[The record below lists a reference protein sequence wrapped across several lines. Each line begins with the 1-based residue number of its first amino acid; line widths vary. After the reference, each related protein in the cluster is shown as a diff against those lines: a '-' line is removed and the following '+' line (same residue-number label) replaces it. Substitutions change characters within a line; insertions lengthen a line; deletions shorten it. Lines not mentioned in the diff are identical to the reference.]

1 MSEQKKLERKIT
13 LTAAGLLLC
22 TLPLWA
28 GPVQGESLA
37 LWIMLLL
44 PGSSMTSAGILQLLL
59 EVDRLR
65 TYRRALEPL
74 SFILLAVGG
83 GGLCAAGILLRKFS
97 LLVPGVPMVLAGIG
111 LLVRF
116 LKQEQGQ
123 SAERKKRKKRRRR

>member
-1 MSEQKKLERKIT
+1 MSGLDKLKWKIT
-13 LTAAGLLLC
+13 LTFAGLLLC

-28 GPVQGESLA
+28 GPVHREGVA
-37 LWIMLLL
+37 IWLLLFL

-74 SFILLAVGG
+74 SYILLAVGG
-83 GGLCAAGILLRKFS
+83 GGLCTAGILLRRIEAFVMGAP
-97 LLVPGVPMVLAGIG
+97 LVLAGIG

-116 LKQEQGQ
+116 LKREQGQ
-123 SAERKKRKKRRRR
+123 AAERKKRKRRRRR